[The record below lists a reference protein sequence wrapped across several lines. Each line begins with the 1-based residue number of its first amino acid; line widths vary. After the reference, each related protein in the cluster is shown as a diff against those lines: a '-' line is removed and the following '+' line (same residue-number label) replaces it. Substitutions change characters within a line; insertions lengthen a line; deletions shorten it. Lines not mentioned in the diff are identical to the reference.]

1 MKKIVK
7 TVWLTWNHLSL
18 IIRTLIGMLL
28 GIVGALVFPGAT
40 WVGVLGDLF
49 VQVLKAIAPVLVLIL
64 VTSSLASAGGGVGR
78 RFTNVILL
86 YMLTTLLAAV
96 IAVGASFLF
105 PITLEL
111 SNMADVTA
119 PEGVGAVLKSLV
131 LNIVANPIDSL
142 IHANYIGILT
152 WSVILGLALKKVA
165 SEVTKNTIRDFSKAV
180 SEAVTWIINL
190 APLGIMG
197 LIFTAVSQ
205 NGIGIFRDYGYLL
218 GVLVGCMLFIAL
230 VANPLVVGLCIR
242 RNPYPLVLKCLRESG
257 VTAFFTRSSA
267 ANIPINMAI
276 CEKLNLDRNTY
287 SISIPL
293 GSTINMSGA
302 AVVITV
308 MTLAAAHTLGIA
320 IDFGS
325 SILLSLVATVSACG
339 VSGIAGGSLLL
350 VPVACSLLGIP
361 NDVAM
366 QVVGIGFVIGVIQ
379 DSVESAINSSS
390 DVLFTA
396 TAEFMAWRKEGRE
409 IRF

>member
-1 MKKIVK
+1 MKKIVR

-28 GIVGALVFPGAT
+28 GIVGALIFPGAA
-40 WVGVLGDLF
+40 WIGVLGDFF

-64 VTSSLASAGGGVGR
+64 VTSSLASAGSGVGR

-86 YMLTTLLAAV
+86 YMLTTLFAAV

-105 PITLEL
+105 PVTLEL

-152 WSVILGLALKKVA
+152 WAVILGLALKKVA

-197 LIFTAVSQ
+197 LIFSAVSQ
-205 NGIGIFRDYGYLL
+205 SGIGIFRDYGYLL

-276 CEKLNLDRNTY
+276 CEELNLDRNTY

-293 GSTINMSGA
+293 GSTVNMSGA

-396 TAEFMAWRKEGRE
+396 TAEFMEWRKEGRE